1 MLFIKKKV
9 CNLFGNTVVKVITKK
24 EGYERTNKTNSN

>member
-9 CNLFGNTVVKVITKK
+9 CNLFSYAVVKVITKK
-24 EGYERTNKTNSN
+24 EGYERTNKTNNN